1 MPEPAERQL
10 AALLATMALGGLWHG
25 AALTFVAWGIAHGL
39 GLCAGVLWRR
49 SGLAMPAV
57 AGCVLTFLF
66 VVLAWV
72 LFRAPSFEAATRL
85 YAAMAGFAPVGAAL
99 KWRLLLPA
107 ALFAMLGPT
116 AHDIAQRTPPTR
128 LAALALALGLV
139 LLLLMLGN
147 EQNFEFIY
155 FQF

>member
-1 MPEPAERQL
+1 
-10 AALLATMALGGLWHG
+10 
-25 AALTFVAWGIAHGL
+25 
-39 GLCAGVLWRR
+39 
-49 SGLAMPAV
+49 
-57 AGCVLTFLF
+57 
-66 VVLAWV
+66 
-72 LFRAPSFEAATRL
+72 
-85 YAAMAGFAPVGAAL
+85 
-99 KWRLLLPA
+99 
-107 ALFAMLGPT
+107 MLGPT